1 LSMAA
6 YQRHLIGIGVSD
18 TNAPNQEK
26 AHLAFPLQVLLKYA
40 QV

>member
-1 LSMAA
+1 MAA

-26 AHLAFPLQVLLKYA
+26 AHPGILLRLPPNA
-40 QV
+40 AGI